1 MNQWLEKLVILL
13 IMIYFLDRAWKMVC
27 IYLFFKRQK
36 PYMPPDWP
44 RLSLVQPITKS
55 PNDLH
60 AVLAIRAANP
70 YPGVIEHILVFDEQD
85 VGSQDHCR
93 KLSVLYPGWNP
104 KIVLVNSETGIAS
117 KTTKQLAGLQYANG
131 GVFCFIDD
139 DILLRKDTLEI
150 LVTHLQ
156 AGVGA
161 VFGLACY
168 TNWHSVWGGLMS
180 AFVNANALANYIPPT
195 YLADPFSIIGH
206 IYALNAAIFTRIG
219 GLNGM
224 EERLDDDHELA
235 RRVMKHGLLNVQTP
249 AIYDVDNELPNSKA
263 FAAQLKRWFV
273 FPREMMLPGA
283 GLSASLLTYLTSLP
297 NLLPML
303 VLVLAIFAGEN
314 AWLGLIPVVFFYGML
329 IICDRAYLGT
339 KTPWWGWI
347 LFPLVAL
354 IIPYL
359 VMAFLFTGNDIIW
372 RGQKIRVQ
380 RGGGYEIIP

>member
-1 MNQWLEKLVILL
+1 MNGWLGKLVILL
-13 IMIYFLDRAWKMVC
+13 IVIYFLDRAWKMVC

-36 PYMPPDWP
+36 PYMPTDWP

-60 AVLAIRAANP
+60 AVLAIRAAHP
-70 YPGVIEHILVFDEQD
+70 YPGELEHILVFDEQD
-85 VGSQDHCR
+85 IGSQDLCR
-93 KLSVLYPGWNP
+93 KIRVLYPCWDP
-104 KIVLVNSETGIAS
+104 IIALVNSETGIAS
-117 KTTKQLAGLQYANG
+117 KTIKQLAGLQYATG
-131 GVFCFIDD
+131 DVLCFIDD

-150 LVTHLQ
+150 MVTYLQ

-168 TNWHSVWGGLMS
+168 TNWGSVWGGLMS

-195 YLADPFSIIGH
+195 YLADPFSITGH
-206 IYALNAAIFTRIG
+206 IYALNAANFNHIG
-219 GLNGM
+219 GLSGM

-235 RRVMKHGLLNVQTP
+235 RRVMKHGLRNVQTP
-249 AIYDVDNELPNSKA
+249 AIYDVDNELPSAMA
-263 FAAQLKRWFV
+263 FAAQIKRWFV

-283 GLSASLLTYLTSLP
+283 GLTASLLTYLTSLP
-297 NLLPML
+297 NLLPMV
-303 VLVLAIFAGEN
+303 VLILAFIAGEN
-314 AWLGLIPVVFFYGML
+314 IWFGLIPVAFFYVML
-329 IICDRAYLGT
+329 ILCDWAYLGT

-347 LFPLVAL
+347 LYLVVAL
-354 IIPYL
+354 FIPFL